1 MFNDGVKSNIAQ
13 HVPIHIL
20 IPTTTQRRQTTKTD
34 DMTSPSPPLVVFPFG
49 EPDARLEDFL
59 DDKLQSTADLD
70 TIDALLARVQAQHG
84 QLQAQLDD
92 AAHELD
98 RARATAAAKHDSLQ
112 AAIDQFDQL
121 EQRIEQRLV
130 LVNAENAA
138 PEAVIQQL
146 AAPMEQ
152 LHRVTLAHDYLVLL
166 QDVAAWADEAR
177 AALPDRPQD
186 ALKPYGQIRR
196 LARRLQELQTD
207 EVSAPHLVAYVADVA
222 DRLWQGMNATMRASF
237 SGLLEARQWT
247 VGRVDPAL
255 AADETWRD
263 GFAKLLALQAPE
275 VVAAAEA
282 ALAAVSARA
291 PLDASL
297 AEPQILLPVAVMAE
311 FFVLEF
317 RYHFLAMGEGRQTS
331 EPQRT
336 GQLCFPW
343 YLQRVDRWT
352 EFMRRSFAPILKQQF
367 KNTAAWQ
374 STAYRDPACA
384 LMAAMLPVLRQKV
397 RHTTDFAV
405 GLLGEQRKRQQEQHR
420 QSPQNLQNLQNTQ
433 QQQQLGAADD
443 EVLLNAPTFLGVL
456 VGQLLEF
463 DEELRQRG
471 YDGGIPRP
479 REVPGTPAPAYASHN
494 YAWPGLA
501 GAVLDE
507 HFELWLR
514 AEKEY
519 AVSRYRETVDGD
531 SAVALEAR
539 ATIDYDYAPRGYTKP
554 TLAAEHVVDLL
565 RAVTAQYRLVRKFAH
580 RRRFLIDIQVT
591 LLDQYHDRLRGTLE
605 AYAAMTSTLGRTLH
619 GFSFSKEQLA
629 QLEGTGSLEVLC
641 RVYGSADLVI
651 DTLRGWSDESFFLSL
666 SHELNARAGAAAAV
680 AESGESG
687 KRTTATEKKA
697 AAADDD
703 GLFSSNIQAYES
715 HRDAAEALLVS
726 ALVQSHGNALR
737 PYILRTH
744 WTTQTAGDEEDEGK
758 AQGTAAHESDN
769 AVSPELD
776 EPLRVVQR
784 NLAFLANA
792 LGHVPLRRIVRKAMA
807 ALEQQLFND
816 LLLKSKFTG
825 PGAAQFARDVAAL
838 KLVVEREVP
847 TASFEWLR
855 QGTVLLTLPAKQ
867 TGSADALA
875 LTLQEADEIMFQG
888 ARLGNANHDNDG
900 TDETNEG
907 ARGVLL
913 QLGLTSVDEAHAHKI
928 VRRRVELQG

>member
-1 MFNDGVKSNIAQ
+1 
-13 HVPIHIL
+13 
-20 IPTTTQRRQTTKTD
+20 
-34 DMTSPSPPLVVFPFG
+34 MTSAPAPPLVVFPFG

-70 TIDALLARVQAQHG
+70 TIDTLLARVQVQHG
-84 QLQAQLDD
+84 QLQDQLDD

-98 RARATAAAKHDSLQ
+98 RARETAAAKHDSLQ

-121 EQRIEQRLV
+121 EKRIDERLV

-166 QDVAAWADEAR
+166 QDVATWADEAR

-207 EVSAPHLVAYVADVA
+207 DVSAPHLVAYVADVA
-222 DRLWQGMNATMRASF
+222 DKLWQGMNATMRASF
-237 SGLLEARQWT
+237 SELLEARQWT
-247 VGRVDPAL
+247 VGRVDPEL
-255 AADETWRD
+255 VADETWRD
-263 GFAKLLALQAPE
+263 GFAKLLALQKPE

-282 ALAAVSARA
+282 
-291 PLDASL
+291 PQQP
-297 AEPQILLPVAVMAE
+297 PQILLPIAVMAE

-367 KNTAAWQ
+367 RNTAAWQ

-405 GLLGEQRKRQQEQHR
+405 GLLNEQRKHQQEQHL
-420 QSPQNLQNLQNTQ
+420 QQNPQYQ
-433 QQQQLGAADD
+433 QQQADAADD

-456 VGQLLEF
+456 IGQLLEF

-479 REVPGTPAPAYASHN
+479 REVQGTPAPDYASNN
-494 YAWPGLA
+494 YSWPGLA
-501 GAVLDE
+501 GEVLDE

-519 AVSRYRETVDGD
+519 AVSRYREIVDGD
-531 SAVALEAR
+531 SKVALEAR

-565 RAVTAQYRLVRKFAH
+565 RAVTAQYRLVRRFSH

-605 AYAAMTSTLGRTLH
+605 AYSAMTSTLGRTLH

-666 SHELNARAGAAAAV
+666 SQELNARAEAAAA
-680 AESGESG
+680 SGESG
-687 KRTTATEKKA
+687 ERTTTKTSQADD
-697 AAADDD
+697 DDD

-715 HRDAAEALLVS
+715 HRDAAESLLVS
-726 ALVQSHGNALR
+726 ALIQSHGNALR

-744 WTTQTAGDEEDEGK
+744 WTTQTAGDEEDEVKDK
-758 AQGTAAHESDN
+758 AQDKAGDESDN
-769 AVSPELD
+769 TISPELD
-776 EPLRVVQR
+776 EPLRVIQR

-792 LGHVPLRRIVRKAMA
+792 LGKVPLRRIVRKAMA

-847 TASFEWLR
+847 VAPGAAATASFEWLR

-867 TGSADALA
+867 TGSADALT